1 MLSECGKGELAYELL
16 FKQDYPSWLYQVTKG
31 ATTVWEHWDGI
42 KEDGSFWSP
51 DMNSFNHYAYGAIGE
66 WLYRYVAGIGPDEAE
81 PGFKVI
87 HIKPQPGAGMD
98 FAQATVETMYGP
110 VSSSW
115 RRSADGG
122 MEIGIS
128 IPANA
133 SGVAVL
139 PGAQLERLQEQA
151 LSAGQAAGIREMK
164 AVSGGVECKLGSG
177 SYQFNYNLLR

>member
-1 MLSECGKGELAYELL
+1 
-16 FKQDYPSWLYQVTKG
+16 
-31 ATTVWEHWDGI
+31 
-42 KEDGSFWSP
+42 
-51 DMNSFNHYAYGAIGE
+51 
-66 WLYRYVAGIGPDEAE
+66 
-81 PGFKVI
+81 
-87 HIKPQPGAGMD
+87 MD

-115 RRSADGG
+115 RRSADGD

-139 PGAQLERLQEQA
+139 PGAQLERLQEQ
-151 LSAGQAAGIREMK
+151 SAGQAAGIREIK